1 MVSREYCLGI
11 VTYVQKFAPG
21 LVNLIKPLKKNKTC
35 LEARIPW
42 KVSSES
48 KVMTKHQCQLKFFIV
63 HKKTQFNMM
72 CSWVIKIAI
81 QWHMHLEPSLKSFWR
96 CFSDFEREKYC
107 KKNPPPPSKHA
118 INWNRLLPKTASSV
132 LKDLLYFPH
141 SWSTALGLPRT
152 NLASSEGGT
161 WTWGLWITN
170 AVL

>member
-1 MVSREYCLGI
+1 MGIVINEPSQTRASFMVSREYCLGI

-81 QWHMHLEPSLKSFWR
+81 QWDMHLEPSLKSFWR

-107 KKNPPPPSKHA
+107 KKNPPPPS
-118 INWNRLLPKTASSV
+118 NVVPPLLISQDMDFQIDS
-132 LKDLLYFPH
+132 
-141 SWSTALGLPRT
+141 
-152 NLASSEGGT
+152 
-161 WTWGLWITN
+161 I
-170 AVL
+170 